1 MRNWL
6 FLTIAI
12 LGEVIATTTL
22 KSTDGFTK
30 LIPSVVVFL
39 GYGISFYFLSL
50 SLKSIPVGIA
60 YAVWAGLGVA
70 LVTLIAWI
78 VYGQKMDSWGF
89 LGVGLIVC
97 GVAVLNL
104 LSKTS
109 VH

>member
-1 MRNWL
+1 M

-12 LGEVIATTTL
+12 LGEVMATTTL

-30 LIPSVVVFL
+30 LLPSFVVCL
-39 GYGISFYFLSL
+39 GYVISFYFLSL
-50 SLKSIPVGIA
+50 SLKAIPVAIA

-70 LVTLIAWI
+70 CVTVIAWI
-78 VYGQKMDSWGF
+78 VYGQKMDAWGF
-89 LGVGLIVC
+89 FGIGLIVC

-109 VH
+109 TH